1 MSKENYRNQSR
12 KEIIQFLPQEI
23 SMILEIGC
31 GEGSFSKN
39 IKCSGEKWGIEP
51 DSKAANVA
59 KNVFDKV
66 FMGTFDIVKSDLPK
80 NYFDLVICND
90 VIEHMEDHEKF
101 LKEIREYM
109 TEDAALVGSIPNVR
123 HYKNIFHLLIVK
135 DWEYT
140 EWGTLDR
147 THFRFFTEKSLRR
160 ALKQAGFEIEK
171 FQGINGKIEFGLS
184 KWKLAYLVFYVIS
197 RAISLGGARDIG
209 HLQFGFRARLRRR

>member
-1 MSKENYRNQSR
+1 MSKETYRNQPR
-12 KEIIQFLPQEI
+12 KEIIQFLPQKI
-23 SMILEIGC
+23 STIFEVGC
-31 GEGSFSKN
+31 GEGVFSKN

-51 DSKAANVA
+51 DSNAANIA

-66 FMGTFDIVKSDLPK
+66 LMGTFDIVKAELPK

-109 TEDAALVGSIPNVR
+109 TEDAVLVGSIPNAR
-123 HYKNIFHLLIVK
+123 YYKNLFHFLLVK

-140 EWGTLDR
+140 DLGTLDR
-147 THFRFFTEKSLRR
+147 THLRFFTEKSLRR
-160 ALKQAGFEIEK
+160 SLDEAEFEIEK
-171 FQGINGKIEFGLS
+171 FQGINGYIGFGLS

>member
-1 MSKENYRNQSR
+1 MPKESYRNQSR

-51 DSKAANVA
+51 NSNAANIA
-59 KNVFDKV
+59 ENVFTKV
-66 FMGTFDIVKSDLPK
+66 LVGTFDTTKTNLPK
-80 NYFDLVICND
+80 DHFDLVICND

-109 TEDAALVGSIPNVR
+109 TEDAVLVGSIPNAR
-123 HYKNIFHLLIVK
+123 YYKNLFHFLLVK

-140 EWGTLDR
+140 DLGTLDR
-147 THFRFFTEKSLRR
+147 THLRFFTEKSLRR
-160 ALKQAGFEIEK
+160 SLDEAEFEIEK
-171 FQGINGKIEFGLS
+171 FQGINGYIGFGLS